1 MVMSPVAHVGGPVQ
15 QVVQVGT
22 PVVARSFQSV
32 GHPMVIARP
41 VPVLRVP
48 GQTLAM
54 SALPS

>member
-1 MVMSPVAHVGGPVQ
+1 MSPVALRVGGPVQ

-22 PVVARSFQSV
+22 PVARSFQSV